1 MITRRELLAAIAA
14 AAAAWSFRPRRALA
28 LGAGSKFRIGQLDLG
43 GNSTPRP
50 TALGKLLFEIDKFT
64 SVDCDLK
71 PASVKLSDE
80 KLHKTPFLYLAG
92 DRTFTQP
99 DADEI
104 ERLRRFLTYGGFL
117 FIDSAEGITGGAFD
131 KSVRQLCSSLFDTP
145 ERALTALPADHV
157 IYKSFY
163 LLSDPYGRVAV
174 SSTMDAVTIDGRA
187 AIVYCQNDLGGA
199 WARDNF
205 GNWEHECYPGG
216 ERQRELAFRLGVNL
230 AMYALC
236 LDYKTDQVHV
246 PFILRRRR
254 WKVE

>member
-1 MITRRELLAAIAA
+1 MISRRQLLAALA
-14 AAAAWSFRPRRALA
+14 AAAAWPAWARRARA
-28 LGAGSKFRIGQLDLG
+28 LGAASKFRIGQIDLG

-50 TALGKLLFEIDKFT
+50 SALGKVLFEIDKRT
-64 SVDCDLK
+64 SIDCDLK
-71 PASVKLSDE
+71 PAAAKLSDE
-80 KLHKTPFLYLAG
+80 KLHATPFLYLAG
-92 DRTFTQP
+92 DQSFNQP
-99 DADEI
+99 DAKDV

-117 FIDSAEGITGGAFD
+117 LIDSAEGIAGGSFD
-131 KSVRQLCSSLFDTP
+131 KSVRQLCGTLFDTP
-145 ERALTALPADHV
+145 ERALAALPADHV
-157 IYKSFY
+157 VYKSFY
-163 LLSDPYGRVAV
+163 LLGDPYGRVAV
-174 SSTMDAVTIDGRA
+174 STTMEGVIIDGRA

-205 GNWEHECYPGG
+205 GNYQHECYPGG
-216 ERQRELAFRLGVNL
+216 EVQRELAFRLGINL